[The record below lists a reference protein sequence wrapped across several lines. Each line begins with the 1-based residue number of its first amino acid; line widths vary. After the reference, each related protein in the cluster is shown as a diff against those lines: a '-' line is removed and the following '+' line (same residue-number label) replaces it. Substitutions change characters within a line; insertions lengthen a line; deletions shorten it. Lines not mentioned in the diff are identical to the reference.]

1 MKKLAVLSVLS
12 LFILIYGGQAFAGV
26 PKVVYGPQVF
36 ERERGGPDSFSGV
49 FSACDPAGSF
59 KVIVDNG
66 NADGKNMVS
75 SATVS
80 INGLQVVGQN
90 DFNQN
95 AAHIEKPVYGIKMD
109 GNTVDVR
116 LASAPGSRVTVRIE
130 GIMHCLEVHIT
141 SLENGGT
148 ISDYGTFV
156 KGTIETQDGT
166 EVGVTV
172 NGVPAEVSGKAFA
185 IAGVPLVEGENT
197 IAVKATDEDGNTADD
212 SIKVT
217 LANAASN
224 PVYFTAYPAS
234 GQAPL
239 DVKFTVDDTI
249 PRAKVLYQF
258 DWEGDGV
265 VDETAQ
271 QLSDFTSGIA
281 HTYPSEGL
289 YFPSVAIKDADGNIY
304 FKAAM
309 INIFK
314 MPDLIKKWDGMKSAL
329 EAGDVQTAAN
339 SFSLSTRDAY
349 QKQFQVLK
357 DAGVLADVVANMGD
371 MQIVKTMGNAAE
383 GDMRVMQDGK
393 EYSFYV
399 LFVKDDDGIWRIKS
413 F

>member
-1 MKKLAVLSVLS
+1 MKKLAVLSVWS
-12 LFILIYGGQAFAGV
+12 LFILICGSQAFAAA

-36 ERERGGPDSFSGV
+36 GRANGGPDSFSGV
-49 FSACDPAGSF
+49 FSACDPNGTF
-59 KVIVDNG
+59 KVMVDNG
-66 NADGKNMVS
+66 DADGKDMVS

-80 INGLQVVGQN
+80 INGIQVVGQN

-95 AAHIEKPVYGIKMD
+95 AAHIEKPVYGIKKD
-109 GNTVDVR
+109 GNTVGVK
-116 LASAPGSRVTVRIE
+116 LASAPGSKITVHIE

-141 SLENGGT
+141 SPANGDT

-166 EVGVTV
+166 EVGVNV

-197 IAVKATDEDGNTADD
+197 IAVKATDEEGNTADD

-217 LANAASN
+217 LANPAAN
-224 PVYFTAYPAS
+224 PVYFSAYPAS

-249 PRAKVLYQF
+249 PKAKVLYQF

-265 VDETAQ
+265 IDAQ
-271 QLSDFTSGIA
+271 VSDIASVTSGIA
-281 HTYPSEGL
+281 HTYSTEGL
-289 YFPSVAIKDADGNIY
+289 YFPAVTIKDADGNIY
-304 FKAAM
+304 FKSAM

-314 MPDLIKKWDGMKSAL
+314 MPDLTKKWDGMKSAL
-329 EAGDVQTAAN
+329 TGGDVQTAAN

-349 QKQFQVLK
+349 QKQFQALK
-357 DAGVLADVVANMGD
+357 DAGVLTEVVAGMGD
-371 MQIVKTMGNAAE
+371 MQIVKNMGNAAE
-383 GDMRVMQDGK
+383 GDMRIMQDGK

-399 LFVKDDDGIWRIKS
+399 LFVKDEDGIWRIRS